1 MRRLFSLCSAL
12 LLGLV
17 AAAEDRVSWEI
28 TPRVTAPG
36 QPFRLQII
44 VESDV
49 VLGGAQQAGREIKP
63 PRGMALRL
71 SGQIARADSN
81 EATINYSGVAPEQ
94 EGEYVIPPFNLRFAR
109 KMIAV
114 DAIKLIVSKSVAFR
128 RTAQARAELVIPDR
142 PFYVGELIRGAIR
155 MRGGE
160 EETVVASF
168 GLESVAEGFTF
179 AVTADRQPLPE
190 ELGQGMQTTF
200 ELTPIREG
208 VSELA
213 LNGTMLIQGSEFNA
227 FGNGGRDR
235 PFAFRRK
242 LTVEHVPE
250 RGRPADWTGAIG
262 TFVAE
267 AVQVSK
273 DKPEVGE
280 PIRLRAILTGAGNLD
295 RLITPE
301 LASSEQ
307 WDVLPAQE
315 RRRHSEDQRFFVYTL
330 IPRLPGKLLT
340 PPIRFSTFDPL
351 TKQYSR
357 VEFKPIEVVVTGS
370 APAKVDL
377 ITADP
382 AAPADAKKKPV
393 SGLAAPE
400 PRRTSALVFG
410 TPAAPLAA
418 SPAFWSGNGLL
429 VALLLALTAAA
440 LYLGYLAAHPEIRI
454 RRRARSLLRAALLNA
469 TNARRQGDRR
479 AFALAVAR
487 GLQVGSA
494 ALLGAEEEAMT
505 QSDIERALPGVDRAL
520 LDGLFLRAYGERFA
534 AGAPTEAEADADA
547 TAALELLRRLLA
559 LL

>member
-1 MRRLFSLCSAL
+1 MRRLFSLCFAL
-12 LLGLV
+12 LLGLT

-28 TPRVTAPG
+28 TPRITAPG

-49 VLGGAQQAGREIKP
+49 VLGGAQQAGKEIRP

-71 SGQIARADSN
+71 SGQIVRSDSN

-94 EGEYVIPPFNLRFAR
+94 EGEYIIPAFNLRFAR

-114 DAIKLIVSKSVAFR
+114 EPIKLTVSKSVAYR
-128 RTAQARAELVIPDR
+128 RTAQARAELAIPDR
-142 PFYVGELIRGAIR
+142 TFYVGELIRGSIR

-160 EETVVASF
+160 DETVVASF
-168 GLESVAEGFTF
+168 GLESVAEGFTLS
-179 AVTADRQPLPE
+179 VTADRQPLPE
-190 ELGQGMQTTF
+190 ELGQGMQTIF

-213 LNGTMLIQGSEFNA
+213 LNGTMLIQGAAVSA
-227 FGNGGRDR
+227 FSNSGRDR

-242 LTVEHVPE
+242 LTIEHVPE
-250 RGRPADWTGAIG
+250 RGRPADWSGAIG
-262 TFVAE
+262 TFAAE

-280 PIRLRAILTGAGNLD
+280 PIRLRAILTGTGNLD

-301 LASSEQ
+301 IPGSEQ
-307 WDVLPAQE
+307 WDILPAQE
-315 RRRHSEDQRFFVYTL
+315 RRRHSEEQRFFVYTL
-330 IPRLPGKLLT
+330 VPRLPGKLLT
-340 PPIRFSTFDPL
+340 PAIRFSTFDPL
-351 TKQYSR
+351 TKKYSR
-357 VEFKPIEVVVTGS
+357 VEFKPIEVVVTGT

-382 AAPADAKKKPV
+382 AAPADTKQKTV
-393 SGLAAPE
+393 TGLATPE
-400 PRRTSALVFG
+400 PRRSSALFLG
-410 TPAAPLAA
+410 TPSAPLAA
-418 SPAFWSGNGLL
+418 SASFWSGNGLL
-429 VALLLALTAAA
+429 VGLLIVLTATT

-454 RRRARSLLRAALLNA
+454 RRRARSILRASLITAA
-469 TNARRQGDRR
+469 KARLESNQR
-479 AFALAVAR
+479 AFALSVTHS
-487 GLQVGSA
+487 LQVGSA
-494 ALLGAEEEAMT
+494 ALLGAEEAAMT
-505 QSDIERALPGVDRAL
+505 QSDIERALPGADRTL

-534 AGAPTEAEADADA
+534 AGAPDA
-547 TAALELLRRLLA
+547 TAADDAAALELVRRLLA

>member
-1 MRRLFSLCSAL
+1 MRRLLSLCFAL
-12 LLGLV
+12 LLGLT

-49 VLGGAQQAGREIKP
+49 ILGGAQQAGKEIRP

-71 SGQIARADSN
+71 SGQIVRSDSN
-81 EATINYSGVAPEQ
+81 EATINYSGVAPDQ
-94 EGEYVIPPFNLRFAR
+94 EGEHIIPAFNLRFAR
-109 KMIAV
+109 KIIAV
-114 DAIKLIVSKSVAFR
+114 EPIKLTVSKSVAYR

-142 PFYVGELIRGAIR
+142 TFYVGELIRGAIR

-160 EETVVASF
+160 EEAVVASF
-168 GLESVAEGFTF
+168 GLESVAEGFSLS
-179 AVTADRQPLPE
+179 VTADRQPLPE

-213 LNGTMLIQGSEFNA
+213 LNGTMLIQGAAANPFSNS
-227 FGNGGRDR
+227 GRDR

-242 LTVEHVPE
+242 LTIEHVPE
-250 RGRPADWTGAIG
+250 RGRPADWSGAIG
-262 TFVAE
+262 TFTAE

-280 PIRLRAILTGAGNLD
+280 PIRLRAILTGSGNLD

-301 LASSEQ
+301 IPGSEQ

-315 RRRHSEDQRFFVYTL
+315 RRRHSEEQRFFVYTL
-330 IPRLPGKLLT
+330 VPRLPGKLLT
-340 PPIRFSTFDPL
+340 PAIRFSTFDPL
-351 TKQYSR
+351 TKQYGR
-357 VEFKPIEVVVTGS
+357 VEFKPIEVVVTGT

-382 AAPADAKKKPV
+382 AAPADTKKKTV
-393 SGLAAPE
+393 TGLAAPE
-400 PRRTSALVFG
+400 PRRTSALFLG
-410 TPAAPLAA
+410 TPSAPLAS
-418 SPAFWSGNGLL
+418 SPAFWSGNAILVTLLL
-429 VALLLALTAAA
+429 VLTAAV
-440 LYLGYLAAHPEIRI
+440 LYLGYLAAHPQIRI
-454 RRRARSLLRAALLNA
+454 RRRARSILRASLAA
-469 TNARRQGDRR
+469 AETARRQGDQR
-479 AFALAVAR
+479 AFALAIVRA
-487 GLQVGSA
+487 LQVGSA
-494 ALLGAEEEAMT
+494 ARLGAEEAAMIR
-505 QSDIERALPGVDRAL
+505 SDIERALPGADRAL
-520 LDGLFLRAYGERFA
+520 LDGLFLRASGERS
-534 AGAPTEAEADADA
+534 GADA
-547 TAALELLRRLLA
+547 TDAEAAAALGLVRRLLA

>member
-1 MRRLFSLCSAL
+1 MRRLFSLCFAL
-12 LLGLV
+12 LLGLA

-28 TPRVTAPG
+28 TPRITAPG

-44 VESDV
+44 VESDGI
-49 VLGGAQQAGREIKP
+49 LGGAQQAGKEIRP

-71 SGQIARADSN
+71 SGQIVRSDSN

-94 EGEYVIPPFNLRFAR
+94 EGEYVIPAFNLRFAR

-114 DAIKLIVSKSVAFR
+114 EPIKLTVSKSVAYR
-128 RTAQARAELVIPDR
+128 RTAQARAELAIPDR
-142 PFYVGELIRGAIR
+142 TFYVGELIRGAIR

-160 EETVVASF
+160 DETVVASF
-168 GLESVAEGFTF
+168 GLESVAEGFTLS
-179 AVTADRQPLPE
+179 VTADRQPLPE

-213 LNGTMLIQGSEFNA
+213 LNGTMLIQGAAVNA
-227 FGNGGRDR
+227 FSNSGRDR

-242 LTVEHVPE
+242 LTIEHVPE
-250 RGRPADWTGAIG
+250 RGRPADWSGAIG
-262 TFVAE
+262 TFAAE

-280 PIRLRAILTGAGNLD
+280 PIRLRAILTGTGNLD
-295 RLITPE
+295 RLVTPE
-301 LASSEQ
+301 IPGSEQ

-315 RRRHSEDQRFFVYTL
+315 RRRHSEEQRFFVYTL
-330 IPRLPGKLLT
+330 VPRLPGKLLT
-340 PPIRFSTFDPL
+340 PAIRFSTFDPL

-357 VEFKPIEVVVTGS
+357 VEFKPIEVVVTGT

-382 AAPADAKKKPV
+382 AAPADTKTKTV
-393 SGLAAPE
+393 TGLATPE
-400 PRRTSALVFG
+400 PHRSSALFRG

-418 SPAFWSGNGLL
+418 STGFWSGNGLL
-429 VALLLALTAAA
+429 VVLLIALTATT
-440 LYLGYLAAHPEIRI
+440 LYLGYLAAHPEIRR
-454 RRRARSLLRAALLNA
+454 RRRARSILRASLVTAA
-469 TNARRQGDRR
+469 KARLSGDPR
-479 AFALAVAR
+479 AFALSVAHA
-487 GLQVGSA
+487 LQVGSA
-494 ALLGAEEEAMT
+494 ALLGAEETAMT
-505 QSDIERALPGVDRAL
+505 QSDIERALPGADRAL

-534 AGAPTEAEADADA
+534 AGAPDA
-547 TAALELLRRLLA
+547 TTADDAAALELVRRLLA

>member
-1 MRRLFSLCSAL
+1 MRRLFSLCFAL
-12 LLGLV
+12 LLGLT

-28 TPRVTAPG
+28 TPRITAPG

-49 VLGGAQQAGREIKP
+49 VLGGAQQAGKEIRP

-71 SGQIARADSN
+71 SGQIVRSDSN

-94 EGEYVIPPFNLRFAR
+94 EGEYIIPAFNLRFAR

-114 DAIKLIVSKSVAFR
+114 EPIKLTVSKSVAYR
-128 RTAQARAELVIPDR
+128 RTAQARAELAIPDR
-142 PFYVGELIRGAIR
+142 TFYVGELIRGSIR

-160 EETVVASF
+160 DETVVASF
-168 GLESVAEGFTF
+168 GLESVAEGFTLS
-179 AVTADRQPLPE
+179 VTADRQPLPE

-213 LNGTMLIQGSEFNA
+213 LNGTMLIQGAAVSA
-227 FGNGGRDR
+227 FSNSGRDR

-242 LTVEHVPE
+242 LTIEHVPE
-250 RGRPADWTGAIG
+250 RGRPADWSGAIG
-262 TFVAE
+262 TFAAE

-280 PIRLRAILTGAGNLD
+280 PIRLRAILTGTGNLD

-301 LASSEQ
+301 IPGSEQ
-307 WDVLPAQE
+307 WDILPAQE
-315 RRRHSEDQRFFVYTL
+315 RRRHSEEQRFFVYTL
-330 IPRLPGKLLT
+330 VPRLPGKLLT
-340 PPIRFSTFDPL
+340 PAIRFSTFDPL
-351 TKQYSR
+351 TKKYSR
-357 VEFKPIEVVVTGS
+357 VEFKPIEVVVTGT

-382 AAPADAKKKPV
+382 AAPADTKQKTV
-393 SGLAAPE
+393 TGLATPE
-400 PRRTSALVFG
+400 PRRSSALFLG
-410 TPAAPLAA
+410 TPSAPLAA
-418 SPAFWSGNGLL
+418 SASFWSGNGLL
-429 VALLLALTAAA
+429 VVLLIALTATT

-454 RRRARSLLRAALLNA
+454 RRRARSILRASLITAA
-469 TNARRQGDRR
+469 KARLESNQR
-479 AFALAVAR
+479 AFALSVTHS
-487 GLQVGSA
+487 LQVGSA
-494 ALLGAEEEAMT
+494 ALLGAEEAAMT
-505 QSDIERALPGVDRAL
+505 QSDIERALPGADRTL

-534 AGAPTEAEADADA
+534 AGAPAASAADDA
-547 TAALELLRRLLA
+547 AALELVRRLLA

>member
-1 MRRLFSLCSAL
+1 MRRLAFLCFAL
-12 LLGLV
+12 LLGLT

-28 TPRVTAPG
+28 TPRITAPG

-49 VLGGAQQAGREIKP
+49 VLGGAQQAGKEIRP

-71 SGQIARADSN
+71 SGQIVRSDSN

-94 EGEYVIPPFNLRFAR
+94 EGEYIIPAFNLRFAR

-114 DAIKLIVSKSVAFR
+114 EPIKLTVSKSVAYR
-128 RTAQARAELVIPDR
+128 RTAQARAELAIPDR
-142 PFYVGELIRGAIR
+142 TFYVGELIRGSIR

-160 EETVVASF
+160 DETVVASF
-168 GLESVAEGFTF
+168 GLESVAEGFTLS
-179 AVTADRQPLPE
+179 VTADRQPLPE

-213 LNGTMLIQGSEFNA
+213 LNGTMLIQGAAVSA
-227 FGNGGRDR
+227 FSNSGRDR

-242 LTVEHVPE
+242 LTIEHVPE
-250 RGRPADWTGAIG
+250 RGRPADWSGAIG
-262 TFVAE
+262 TFAAE

-280 PIRLRAILTGAGNLD
+280 PIRLRAILTGTGNLD

-301 LASSEQ
+301 IPGSEQ
-307 WDVLPAQE
+307 WDILPAQE
-315 RRRHSEDQRFFVYTL
+315 RRRHSEEQRFFVYTL
-330 IPRLPGKLLT
+330 VPRLPGKLLT
-340 PPIRFSTFDPL
+340 PAIRFSTFDPL
-351 TKQYSR
+351 TKKYSR
-357 VEFKPIEVVVTGS
+357 VEFKPIEVVVTGT

-382 AAPADAKKKPV
+382 AAPADTKQKTV
-393 SGLAAPE
+393 TGLATPE
-400 PRRTSALVFG
+400 PRRSSALFLG
-410 TPAAPLAA
+410 TPSAPLAA
-418 SPAFWSGNGLL
+418 SASFWSGNGLL
-429 VALLLALTAAA
+429 VVLLIALTATT

-454 RRRARSLLRAALLNA
+454 RRRARSILRASLITAA
-469 TNARRQGDRR
+469 KARLESNQR
-479 AFALAVAR
+479 AFALSVTHS
-487 GLQVGSA
+487 LQVGSA
-494 ALLGAEEEAMT
+494 ALLGAEEAAMT
-505 QSDIERALPGVDRAL
+505 QSDIERALPGADRTL

-534 AGAPTEAEADADA
+534 AGAPDASAADDD
-547 TAALELLRRLLA
+547 AALELVRRLLA

>member
-1 MRRLFSLCSAL
+1 MRRLFSLCFAL
-12 LLGLV
+12 LLGLT

-28 TPRVTAPG
+28 TPRITAPG

-49 VLGGAQQAGREIKP
+49 VLGGAQQAGKEIRP

-71 SGQIARADSN
+71 SGQIVRSDSN

-94 EGEYVIPPFNLRFAR
+94 EGEYIIPAFNLRFAR

-114 DAIKLIVSKSVAFR
+114 EPIKLTVSKSVAYR
-128 RTAQARAELVIPDR
+128 RTAQARAELAIPDR
-142 PFYVGELIRGAIR
+142 TFYVGELIRGSIR

-160 EETVVASF
+160 DETVVASF
-168 GLESVAEGFTF
+168 GLESVAEGFTLS
-179 AVTADRQPLPE
+179 VTADRQPLPE

-213 LNGTMLIQGSEFNA
+213 LNGTMLIQGAAVSA
-227 FGNGGRDR
+227 FSNSGRDR

-242 LTVEHVPE
+242 LTIEHVPE
-250 RGRPADWTGAIG
+250 RGRPADWSGAIG
-262 TFVAE
+262 TFAAE

-280 PIRLRAILTGAGNLD
+280 PIRLRAILTGTGNLD

-301 LASSEQ
+301 IPGSEQ
-307 WDVLPAQE
+307 WDILPAQE
-315 RRRHSEDQRFFVYTL
+315 RRRHSEEQRFFVYTL
-330 IPRLPGKLLT
+330 VPRLPGKLLT
-340 PPIRFSTFDPL
+340 PAIRFSTFDPL
-351 TKQYSR
+351 TKKYSR
-357 VEFKPIEVVVTGS
+357 VEFKPIEVVVTGT

-382 AAPADAKKKPV
+382 AAPADSKQKTV
-393 SGLAAPE
+393 TGLATPE
-400 PRRTSALVFG
+400 PRRSSALFLG
-410 TPAAPLAA
+410 TPSAPLAA
-418 SPAFWSGNGLL
+418 SASFWSGNGLL
-429 VALLLALTAAA
+429 VVLLIALTATT

-454 RRRARSLLRAALLNA
+454 RRRARSILGASLITAAK
-469 TNARRQGDRR
+469 ARLESNQR
-479 AFALAVAR
+479 AFALSVTHS
-487 GLQVGSA
+487 LQVGSA
-494 ALLGAEEEAMT
+494 ALLGAEEAAMT
-505 QSDIERALPGVDRAL
+505 QSDIERALPGADRTL

-534 AGAPTEAEADADA
+534 AGAPDASAADDA
-547 TAALELLRRLLA
+547 AALELVRRLLA

>member
-1 MRRLFSLCSAL
+1 MRRLFSLCFAL
-12 LLGLV
+12 LLGLT

-28 TPRVTAPG
+28 TPRITAPG

-49 VLGGAQQAGREIKP
+49 VLGGAQQAGKEIRP

-71 SGQIARADSN
+71 SGQIVRSDSN

-94 EGEYVIPPFNLRFAR
+94 EGEYIIPAFNLRFAR

-114 DAIKLIVSKSVAFR
+114 EPIKLTVSKSVAYR
-128 RTAQARAELVIPDR
+128 RTAQARAELAIPDR
-142 PFYVGELIRGAIR
+142 TFYVGELIRGSIR

-160 EETVVASF
+160 DETVVASF
-168 GLESVAEGFTF
+168 GLESVAEGFTLS
-179 AVTADRQPLPE
+179 VTADRQPLPE

-213 LNGTMLIQGSEFNA
+213 LNGTMLIQGAAVSA
-227 FGNGGRDR
+227 FSNSGRDR

-242 LTVEHVPE
+242 LTIEHVPE
-250 RGRPADWTGAIG
+250 RGRPADWSGAIG
-262 TFVAE
+262 TFAAE

-280 PIRLRAILTGAGNLD
+280 PIRLRAILTGTGNLD

-301 LASSEQ
+301 IPGSEQ
-307 WDVLPAQE
+307 WDILPAQE
-315 RRRHSEDQRFFVYTL
+315 RRRHSEEQRFFVYTL
-330 IPRLPGKLLT
+330 VPRLPGKLLT
-340 PPIRFSTFDPL
+340 PAIRFSTFDPL
-351 TKQYSR
+351 TKKYSR
-357 VEFKPIEVVVTGS
+357 VEFKPIEVVVTGT

-382 AAPADAKKKPV
+382 AAPADTKQKTV
-393 SGLAAPE
+393 TGLATPE
-400 PRRTSALVFG
+400 PRRSSALFLG
-410 TPAAPLAA
+410 TPSAPLAA
-418 SPAFWSGNGLL
+418 SASFWSGNGLL
-429 VALLLALTAAA
+429 VVLLIALTATT

-454 RRRARSLLRAALLNA
+454 RRRARSILRASLITAA
-469 TNARRQGDRR
+469 KARLESNQR
-479 AFALAVAR
+479 AFALSVTHS
-487 GLQVGSA
+487 LQVGSA
-494 ALLGAEEEAMT
+494 ALLGAEEAAMT
-505 QSDIERALPGVDRAL
+505 QSDIERALPGADRTL

-534 AGAPTEAEADADA
+534 AGAPDASAADDD
-547 TAALELLRRLLA
+547 AALELVRRLLA

>member
-1 MRRLFSLCSAL
+1 MRRLFSLCFAL
-12 LLGLV
+12 LLGLT

-28 TPRVTAPG
+28 TPRITAPG

-49 VLGGAQQAGREIKP
+49 VLGGAQQAGKEIRP

-71 SGQIARADSN
+71 SGQIVRSDSN

-94 EGEYVIPPFNLRFAR
+94 EGEYIIPAFNLRFAR

-114 DAIKLIVSKSVAFR
+114 EPIKLTVSKSVAYR
-128 RTAQARAELVIPDR
+128 RTAQARAELAIPDR
-142 PFYVGELIRGAIR
+142 TFYVGELIRGSIR

-160 EETVVASF
+160 DETVVASF
-168 GLESVAEGFTF
+168 GLESVAEGFTLS
-179 AVTADRQPLPE
+179 VTADRQPLPE

-213 LNGTMLIQGSEFNA
+213 LNGTMLIQGAAVSA
-227 FGNGGRDR
+227 FSNSGRDR

-242 LTVEHVPE
+242 LTIEHVPE
-250 RGRPADWTGAIG
+250 RGRPADWSGAIG
-262 TFVAE
+262 TFAAE

-280 PIRLRAILTGAGNLD
+280 PIRLRAILTGTGNLD

-301 LASSEQ
+301 IPGSEQ
-307 WDVLPAQE
+307 WDILPAQE
-315 RRRHSEDQRFFVYTL
+315 RRRHSEEQRFFVYTL
-330 IPRLPGKLLT
+330 VPRLPGKLLT
-340 PPIRFSTFDPL
+340 PAIRFSTFDPL
-351 TKQYSR
+351 TKKYSR
-357 VEFKPIEVVVTGS
+357 VEFKPIEVVVTGT

-382 AAPADAKKKPV
+382 AAPADTKQKTV
-393 SGLAAPE
+393 TGLATPE
-400 PRRTSALVFG
+400 PRRSSALFLG
-410 TPAAPLAA
+410 TPSAPLAA
-418 SPAFWSGNGLL
+418 SASFWSGNGLL
-429 VALLLALTAAA
+429 VVLLIALTATT

-454 RRRARSLLRAALLNA
+454 RRRARSILGASLITAAK
-469 TNARRQGDRR
+469 ARLESNQR
-479 AFALAVAR
+479 AFALSVTHS
-487 GLQVGSA
+487 LQVGSA
-494 ALLGAEEEAMT
+494 ALLGAEEAAMT
-505 QSDIERALPGVDRAL
+505 QSDIERALPGADRTL

-534 AGAPTEAEADADA
+534 AGAPDASAADDA
-547 TAALELLRRLLA
+547 AALELVRRLLA

>member
-1 MRRLFSLCSAL
+1 MRRFSSLCFAL
-12 LLGLV
+12 LLGLA

-36 QPFRLQII
+36 QPFRLQIV

-49 VLGGAQQAGREIKP
+49 VLGGAQQAGREIRP

-94 EGEYVIPPFNLRFAR
+94 EGEYVIPPFKLRFAR
-109 KMIAV
+109 RIVAV
-114 DAIKLIVSKSVAFR
+114 DAIKLTVSKSVAFR

-142 PFYVGELIRGAIR
+142 TFYVGELIRGAIR

-160 EETVVASF
+160 EEAVVASF
-168 GLESVAEGFTF
+168 GLESAAEGFTF
-179 AVTADRQPLPE
+179 AVSADRQPLPE

-213 LNGTMLIQGSEFNA
+213 LNGTMLIQGAEANA

-235 PFAFRRK
+235 PFAFRRR

-250 RGRPADWTGAIG
+250 RGRPADWSGAIG

-273 DKPEVGE
+273 DRPEVGE
-280 PIRLRAILTGAGNLD
+280 PIRLRAILTGTGNLD
-295 RLITPE
+295 RLVTPE
-301 LASSEQ
+301 LPSGEQ

-315 RRRHSEDQRFFVYTL
+315 RRRHAEEQRFFVYTL
-330 IPRLPGKLLT
+330 VPRLPGKLLT

-351 TKQYSR
+351 TKRYSR
-357 VEFKPIEVVVTGS
+357 IEFKPIEVVVTGN

-377 ITADP
+377 IAADP
-382 AAPADAKKKPV
+382 AAPPDAKKKPAG
-393 SGLAAPE
+393 GLAAPE
-400 PRRTSALVFG
+400 PRRTSAVFLG
-410 TPAAPLAA
+410 TPSAPLAA
-418 SPAFWSGNGLL
+418 STAFWSGNGLL
-429 VALLLALTAAA
+429 VALLLALTAAS
-440 LYLGYLAAHPEIRI
+440 LYLGYLAAHPEIGI
-454 RRRARSLLRAALLNA
+454 RRRARALVRAALVAA
-469 TNARRQGDRR
+469 TDARRRGDAR
-479 AFALAVAR
+479 AFAQAVTR
-487 GLQVGSA
+487 GLQAGTA
-494 ALLGAEEEAMT
+494 ALLGAEEAAMT
-505 QSDIERALPGVDRAL
+505 QSDVERALPGADRAR
-520 LDGLFLRAYGERFA
+520 LDGLFLRAFGERFA
-534 AGAPTEAEADADA
+534 AGAPDA
-547 TAALELLRRLLA
+547 TAADDDAALALLRRLLA
-559 LL
+559 LLS

>member
-1 MRRLFSLCSAL
+1 MRRLLSLCFAL
-12 LLGLV
+12 LLGLT

-49 VLGGAQQAGREIKP
+49 ILGGAQQAGKEIRP

-71 SGQIARADSN
+71 SGQIVRSDSN
-81 EATINYSGVAPEQ
+81 EATINYSGVAPDQ
-94 EGEYVIPPFNLRFAR
+94 EGEHIIPAFNLRFAR
-109 KMIAV
+109 KIIAV
-114 DAIKLIVSKSVAFR
+114 EPIKLTVSKSVAYR

-142 PFYVGELIRGAIR
+142 TFYVGELIRGAIR

-160 EETVVASF
+160 EEAVVASF
-168 GLESVAEGFTF
+168 GLESVAEGFSLS
-179 AVTADRQPLPE
+179 VTADRQPLPE

-213 LNGTMLIQGSEFNA
+213 LNGTMLIQGAAANPFSNS
-227 FGNGGRDR
+227 GRDR

-242 LTVEHVPE
+242 LTIEHVPE
-250 RGRPADWTGAIG
+250 RGRPADWSGAIG
-262 TFVAE
+262 TFTAE

-280 PIRLRAILTGAGNLD
+280 PIRLRAILTGSGNLD

-301 LASSEQ
+301 IPGSEQ

-315 RRRHSEDQRFFVYTL
+315 RRRHSEEQRFFVYTL
-330 IPRLPGKLLT
+330 VPRLPGKLLT
-340 PPIRFSTFDPL
+340 PAIRFSTFDPL
-351 TKQYSR
+351 TKQYAR
-357 VEFKPIEVVVTGS
+357 VEFKPIEVVVTGT

-382 AAPADAKKKPV
+382 AAPADTKKKTV
-393 SGLAAPE
+393 TGLAAPE
-400 PRRTSALVFG
+400 PRRTSALFLG
-410 TPAAPLAA
+410 TPSAPLAS
-418 SPAFWSGNGLL
+418 SPAFWSGNAILVTLL
-429 VALLLALTAAA
+429 IVLTAAV
-440 LYLGYLAAHPEIRI
+440 LYLGYLAAHPQIRI
-454 RRRARSLLRAALLNA
+454 RRRARSILRASLAA
-469 TNARRQGDRR
+469 AETARRQGDQR
-479 AFALAVAR
+479 AFALAIVRA
-487 GLQVGSA
+487 LQVGSA
-494 ALLGAEEEAMT
+494 ARLGAEEAAMIR
-505 QSDIERALPGVDRAL
+505 SDIERALPGADRAL
-520 LDGLFLRAYGERFA
+520 LDGLFLRANGERS
-534 AGAPTEAEADADA
+534 GADA
-547 TAALELLRRLLA
+547 TDAEAAAALGLVRRLLA

>member
-1 MRRLFSLCSAL
+1 MRRLFSLCFAL
-12 LLGLV
+12 LLGLT

-28 TPRVTAPG
+28 TPRITAPG

-49 VLGGAQQAGREIKP
+49 VLGGAQQAGKEIRP

-71 SGQIARADSN
+71 SGQIVRSDSN

-94 EGEYVIPPFNLRFAR
+94 EGEYIIPAFNLRFAR

-114 DAIKLIVSKSVAFR
+114 EPIKLTVSKSVAYR
-128 RTAQARAELVIPDR
+128 RTAQARAELAIPDR
-142 PFYVGELIRGAIR
+142 TFYVGELIRGSIR

-160 EETVVASF
+160 DETVVASF
-168 GLESVAEGFTF
+168 GLESVAEGFTLS
-179 AVTADRQPLPE
+179 VTADRQPLPE

-213 LNGTMLIQGSEFNA
+213 LNGTMLIQGAAVSA
-227 FGNGGRDR
+227 FSNSGRDR

-242 LTVEHVPE
+242 LTIEHVPE
-250 RGRPADWTGAIG
+250 RGRPADWSGAIG
-262 TFVAE
+262 TFAAE

-280 PIRLRAILTGAGNLD
+280 PIRLRAILTGTGNLD

-301 LASSEQ
+301 IPGSEQ
-307 WDVLPAQE
+307 WDILPAQE
-315 RRRHSEDQRFFVYTL
+315 RRRHSEEQRFFVYTL
-330 IPRLPGKLLT
+330 VPRLPGKLLT
-340 PPIRFSTFDPL
+340 PAIRFSTFDPL
-351 TKQYSR
+351 TKKYSR
-357 VEFKPIEVVVTGS
+357 VEFKPIEVVVTGT

-382 AAPADAKKKPV
+382 AAPADTKQKTV
-393 SGLAAPE
+393 TGLAAPE
-400 PRRTSALVFG
+400 PRRSSALFLG
-410 TPAAPLAA
+410 TPSAPLAA
-418 SPAFWSGNGLL
+418 SASFWSGNGLL
-429 VALLLALTAAA
+429 VGLLIVLTATT

-454 RRRARSLLRAALLNA
+454 RRRARSILRASLITAA
-469 TNARRQGDRR
+469 KARLESNQR
-479 AFALAVAR
+479 AFALSVAHA
-487 GLQVGSA
+487 LQVGSA
-494 ALLGAEEEAMT
+494 ALLGAEEAAMT
-505 QSDIERALPGVDRAL
+505 QSDIERALPGADRTL

-534 AGAPTEAEADADA
+534 AGAPDA
-547 TAALELLRRLLA
+547 TAADDAAALELVRRLLA

>member
-1 MRRLFSLCSAL
+1 MRRLSSLCFAL

-71 SGQIARADSN
+71 SGQIVRSDSN

-109 KMIAV
+109 KMVAV
-114 DAIKLIVSKSVAFR
+114 DAIKLIVSKSVAYR

-142 PFYVGELIRGAIR
+142 TFYVGELIRGAIR

-160 EETVVASF
+160 EESVVASF

-213 LNGTMLIQGSEFNA
+213 LNGTMLIQGAESNVFN
-227 FGNGGRDR
+227 NNGRDR

-262 TFVAE
+262 AFTAE
-267 AVQVSK
+267 AVQVTK

-280 PIRLRAILTGAGNLD
+280 PIRLRAILTGTGNLD
-295 RLITPE
+295 RLVTPE
-301 LASSEQ
+301 LPSSEQ

-330 IPRLPGKLLT
+330 VPRLPGKLIT
-340 PPIRFSTFDPL
+340 PTIRFSTFDPL
-351 TKQYSR
+351 TKRYSR
-357 VEFKPIEVVVTGS
+357 VEFKPIEVVVTGT

-382 AAPADAKKKPV
+382 AAPADTKKKTV

-400 PRRTSALVFG
+400 PGRASGLFLG
-410 TPAAPLAA
+410 TPSAPLAA

-429 VALLLALTAAA
+429 VTVLLILTAGT

-454 RRRARSLLRAALLNA
+454 RRRARALLRATLVTA
-469 TNARRQGDRR
+469 TNARRPDDPR
-479 AFALAVAR
+479 AFAQAVA
-487 GLQVGSA
+487 GALQVGTA
-494 ALLGAEEEAMT
+494 ALLGAEETAMT
-505 QSDIERALPGVDRAL
+505 QSDVERALPGADRAL

-534 AGAPTEAEADADA
+534 AEAPVATAADDA
-547 TAALELLRRLLA
+547 AALELVRRLLA

>member
-1 MRRLFSLCSAL
+1 MRRLFSLCFAL

-49 VLGGAQQAGREIKP
+49 ILGGAQQAGREIKP

-71 SGQIARADSN
+71 SGQIVRSDSN

-109 KMIAV
+109 KMVAV

-142 PFYVGELIRGAIR
+142 TFYVGELIRGAIR

-160 EETVVASF
+160 EEAVVASF

-213 LNGTMLIQGSEFNA
+213 LNGTMLIQGAERNLFN
-227 FGNGGRDR
+227 NNGRDR

-250 RGRPADWTGAIG
+250 RGRPADWSGAIG

-273 DKPEVGE
+273 DRPEVGE

-301 LASSEQ
+301 LTGGEQ

-315 RRRHSEDQRFFVYTL
+315 RRRHSEEQRFFVYTL
-330 IPRLPGKLLT
+330 VPRLPGKLLT

-351 TKQYSR
+351 TKQYGR
-357 VEFKPIEVVVTGS
+357 IEFKPIEVVVTGT

-382 AAPADAKKKPV
+382 AAPADTKKKTV

-400 PRRTSALVFG
+400 PRRSSGLLVG
-410 TPAAPLAA
+410 TPGAPLAA

-429 VALLLALTAAA
+429 VTVLLILTAGT

-454 RRRARSLLRAALLNA
+454 RRRARAILRAALVTA
-469 TNARRQGDRR
+469 THARRPDDPR
-479 AFALAVAR
+479 AFARTVAHA
-487 GLQVGSA
+487 LQVGSA
-494 ALLGAEEEAMT
+494 ALLGAEEAAMT
-505 QSDIERALPGVDRAL
+505 QSDVERALPGADRAL

-534 AGAPTEAEADADA
+534 AEAPEA
-547 TAALELLRRLLA
+547 TAADDAAARELVRRLLA

>member
-1 MRRLFSLCSAL
+1 MRRLLSLCFAL
-12 LLGLV
+12 LLGLTAV
-17 AAAEDRVSWEI
+17 AEDRVSWEI

-49 VLGGAQQAGREIKP
+49 VLGGAQQAGKEIRP

-71 SGQIARADSN
+71 SGQIVRSDSN

-94 EGEYVIPPFNLRFAR
+94 EGEYIIPAFNLRFAR

-114 DAIKLIVSKSVAFR
+114 EPIKLTVSKSVAYR
-128 RTAQARAELVIPDR
+128 RTAQARAELAIPDR
-142 PFYVGELIRGAIR
+142 TFFVGELIRGSIR

-168 GLESVAEGFTF
+168 GLESVAEGFTLS
-179 AVTADRQPLPE
+179 VTADRQPLPE

-213 LNGTMLIQGSEFNA
+213 LNGTMLIQGAAVNA
-227 FGNGGRDR
+227 FSNSGRDR

-242 LTVEHVPE
+242 LTIEHVPE
-250 RGRPADWTGAIG
+250 RGRPADWSGAIG
-262 TFVAE
+262 TFAAE

-280 PIRLRAILTGAGNLD
+280 PIRLRAILTGTGNLD
-295 RLITPE
+295 RLVTPE
-301 LASSEQ
+301 IAGSEQ

-315 RRRHSEDQRFFVYTL
+315 RRRHSEEQRFFVYTL
-330 IPRLPGKLLT
+330 VPRLPGKLLT
-340 PPIRFSTFDPL
+340 PAIRFSTFDPL

-357 VEFKPIEVVVTGS
+357 IEFKPIEVIVTGT

-382 AAPADAKKKPV
+382 AAPADTKKKTV
-393 SGLAAPE
+393 TGLATPD
-400 PRRTSALVFG
+400 PRRSSMLFLG
-410 TPAAPLAA
+410 TPSAPLAA
-418 SPAFWSGNGLL
+418 STTFWSGNGLL
-429 VALLLALTAAA
+429 VVGLIALTATT
-440 LYLGYLAAHPEIRI
+440 LYLGYLAAHPEIRS
-454 RRRARSLLRAALLNA
+454 RRRARAILRAALVTA
-469 TNARRQGDRR
+469 AKARLQGDHR
-479 AFALAVAR
+479 AFALSVAHA
-487 GLQVGSA
+487 LQVGSA
-494 ALLGAEEEAMT
+494 ALLGAEEAAMT
-505 QSDIERALPGVDRAL
+505 QSDIERALPDADRTL
-520 LDGLFLRAYGERFA
+520 LDSLFLRAYGERFA
-534 AGAPTEAEADADA
+534 AGAPDATAAGD
-547 TAALELLRRLLA
+547 TAALELVRRLLA

>member
-1 MRRLFSLCSAL
+1 MRRLFSLCFAL
-12 LLGLV
+12 LLGLT

-28 TPRVTAPG
+28 TPRITAPG

-49 VLGGAQQAGREIKP
+49 VLGGAQQAGKEIRP

-71 SGQIARADSN
+71 SGQIVRSDSN

-94 EGEYVIPPFNLRFAR
+94 EGEYIIPAFNLRFAR

-114 DAIKLIVSKSVAFR
+114 EPIKLTVSKSVAYR
-128 RTAQARAELVIPDR
+128 RTAQARAELAIPDR
-142 PFYVGELIRGAIR
+142 TFYVGELIRGSIR

-160 EETVVASF
+160 DETVVASF
-168 GLESVAEGFTF
+168 GLESVAEGFTLS
-179 AVTADRQPLPE
+179 VTADRQPLPE

-213 LNGTMLIQGSEFNA
+213 LNGTMLIQGAAVSA
-227 FGNGGRDR
+227 FSNSGRDR

-242 LTVEHVPE
+242 LTIEHVPE
-250 RGRPADWTGAIG
+250 RGRPADWSGAIG
-262 TFVAE
+262 TFAAE

-280 PIRLRAILTGAGNLD
+280 PIRLRAILTGTGNLD

-301 LASSEQ
+301 IPGSEQ
-307 WDVLPAQE
+307 WDILPAQE
-315 RRRHSEDQRFFVYTL
+315 RRRHSEEQRFFVYTL
-330 IPRLPGKLLT
+330 VPRLPGKLLT
-340 PPIRFSTFDPL
+340 PAIRFSTFDPL
-351 TKQYSR
+351 TKKYSR
-357 VEFKPIEVVVTGS
+357 VEFKPIEVVVTGT

-382 AAPADAKKKPV
+382 AAPADTKQKTV
-393 SGLAAPE
+393 TGLATPE
-400 PRRTSALVFG
+400 PRRSSALFLG
-410 TPAAPLAA
+410 TPSAPLAA
-418 SPAFWSGNGLL
+418 SASFWSGNGLL
-429 VALLLALTAAA
+429 VVLLIALTATT

-454 RRRARSLLRAALLNA
+454 RRRARSILRASLITAA
-469 TNARRQGDRR
+469 KARLESNQR
-479 AFALAVAR
+479 AFALSVTYS
-487 GLQVGSA
+487 LQVGSA
-494 ALLGAEEEAMT
+494 ALLGAEEAAMT
-505 QSDIERALPGVDRAL
+505 QSDIERALPGANRTL

-534 AGAPTEAEADADA
+534 AGAPAASAADDA
-547 TAALELLRRLLA
+547 AALELVRRLLA

>member
-1 MRRLFSLCSAL
+1 MRRLCFLCFAL
-12 LLGLV
+12 LLGLA

-36 QPFRLQII
+36 QPFRLQIV

-94 EGEYVIPPFNLRFAR
+94 EGEYVIPAFNLRFAR
-109 KMIAV
+109 KMVAV
-114 DAIKLIVSKSVAFR
+114 DPIRLIVSKSVAFR

-142 PFYVGELIRGAIR
+142 TFYVGELIRGAIR
-155 MRGGE
+155 LRGGE
-160 EETVVASF
+160 EEAVVASF
-168 GLESVAEGFTF
+168 GLESSAEGFTF
-179 AVTADRQPLPE
+179 AVSADRQPLPD

-208 VSELA
+208 ESELA
-213 LNGTMLIQGSEFNA
+213 LNGTMLIQGPGIIA

-235 PFAFRRK
+235 PFAFRRR

-250 RGRPADWTGAIG
+250 RGRPADWSGAIG

-273 DKPEVGE
+273 DRPEVGE
-280 PIRLRAILTGAGNLD
+280 PIRLRAILTGSGNLD
-295 RLITPE
+295 RLVTPE
-301 LASSEQ
+301 IPGGEQ

-315 RRRHSEDQRFFVYTL
+315 RRRHAEEQRFFVYTL
-330 IPRLPGKLLT
+330 VPRLPGKLLT

-357 VEFKPIEVVVTGS
+357 IEFKPIEVVVTGT

-377 ITADP
+377 IAADP
-382 AAPADAKKKPV
+382 AAPADTKKKTL
-393 SGLAAPE
+393 SGLADPA
-400 PRRTSALVFG
+400 PRRSSAIFPG

-418 SPAFWSGNGLL
+418 STAFWSGNGAL
-429 VALLLALTAAA
+429 VAVLLALTAAT
-440 LYLGYLAAHPEIRI
+440 LTLGYLAAHPEIRI
-454 RRRARSLLRAALLNA
+454 RRRARAILRAELAAA
-469 TNARRQGDRR
+469 TKARGSDRR

-487 GLQVGSA
+487 GLRVGSA

-505 QSDIERALPGVDRAL
+505 QSDVERALPGADRAL

-534 AGAPTEAEADADA
+534 AEVGATPTDADE
-547 TAALELLRRLLA
+547 TAALALLGRLLA